1 MRVKE
6 IMNQEVVSVTPDT
19 PLREVAAVLV
29 EHRFS
34 GLPVRDESGQVV
46 GVVSEADILR
56 RERGT
61 VERPRRLL
69 GWLLEPAVA
78 ADNERAL
85 ARTAGEA
92 MTTPA
97 ITIEQYAPVA
107 EAARRMLG
115 HGINRLPVVNVTGDL
130 IGIVSRADL
139 VRAFARSDAEIEREI
154 REVVIGKSM
163 WMDPT
168 SVSAAVT
175 AGDVLLTGEVDRRS
189 EAETLALLTER
200 VPGVLSV
207 QSDVSYREDDTRG
220 S

>member
-1 MRVKE
+1 
-6 IMNQEVVSVTPDT
+6 
-19 PLREVAAVLV
+19 
-29 EHRFS
+29 
-34 GLPVRDESGQVV
+34 
-46 GVVSEADILR
+46 
-56 RERGT
+56 
-61 VERPRRLL
+61 
-69 GWLLEPAVA
+69 
-78 ADNERAL
+78 
-85 ARTAGEA
+85 
-92 MTTPA
+92 
-97 ITIEQYAPVA
+97 
-107 EAARRMLG
+107 MLG